1 MPFDT
6 SSLSSRP
13 SISDQLKRDS
23 VTSFSSSVGDSN
35 LANGRASV
43 TSLNAEQPKAAP
55 FQKSFAFKVL
65 SWLPPGPPPYM
76 KK

>member
-6 SSLSSRP
+6 SSFSSRP
-13 SISDQLKRDS
+13 SISEQLKRDS
-23 VTSFSSSVGDSN
+23 VTSFSSSFGDSN
-35 LANGRASV
+35 LASSRGSV
-43 TSLNAEQPKAAP
+43 TSLNADQPKAAP

-76 KK
+76 NK